1 MHINKCKTFSINAL
15 RLLVLATAMFLT
27 IPTHARYQYMFTSV
41 DKEFDTIADS
51 IASHEFHRTT
61 VESDRMAAHRLLD
74 MAKHKGS
81 QQLQA
86 RAIYWKI
93 RLNQLALSP
102 DSCISALEK
111 ARSMTS
117 DSYDHACIDYQ
128 LAGNYQRIGQYFNT
142 YQLLEESM
150 KELDKRK
157 DYYMLGNAH
166 LLMALTYSAISEP
179 GMAKEELDEAESSY
193 KKTDYPLNRI
203 HFFRAYNSKDSK
215 DTKRLYLKSAA
226 EGKDDPAMTV
236 QAYINIASYHIEKA
250 EPDSAYHY
258 IKLGRD
264 QLPLLKGNNAMM
276 EAILDYHQ
284 ARVAIL
290 EGHYSE
296 GIQML
301 AAVEKVLQR
310 FPDQSVLANLYK
322 TMWEAYKSAGNDTKA
337 FEYLRLYN
345 SAVERQLT
353 DLRNQKIPKAK
364 AREAINR
371 QKTEVERIKKE
382 SELARVR
389 SYILLMALV
398 ILILSAL
405 GVVITMRHR
414 VKMKRMENQSLR
426 SQLEQEMIIKR
437 LNQENFARDI
447 QQKDCQ
453 ISSSVLL
460 LSNKNDIL
468 HQIDDTVR
476 EFYAD
481 GKVNAEFVKR
491 INELV
496 GNSLKG
502 DDEWSRFKKH
512 FDSVHPGFFTKLK
525 EMAPE
530 LTENDLR
537 LCAYIRIGMRAKEIA
552 SMLQVTSASV
562 NTHRYR
568 LRKKLG
574 LDKDASLDNFVRD
587 I

>member
-1 MHINKCKTFSINAL
+1 MLLASAL
-15 RLLVLATAMFLT
+15 
-27 IPTHARYQYMFTSV
+27 PTHARYDYMFALV
-41 DKEFDTIADS
+41 DKEFDAIADT

-61 VESDRMAAHRLLD
+61 IDSDREAAHRLLD
-74 MAKHKGS
+74 IAKRKHN

-86 RAIYWKI
+86 RAIYWNI

-102 DSCISALEK
+102 DSCITSLQG
-111 ARSMTS
+111 ARSMTT
-117 DSYDHACIDYQ
+117 DSYDRARIDYQ

-142 YQLLEESM
+142 YQLLEESI
-150 KELDKRK
+150 KEFERHNDF
-157 DYYMLGNAH
+157 YMLGNAH
-166 LLMALTYSAISEP
+166 LLMALTYNAISEP
-179 GMAKEELDEAESSY
+179 GLANEELGEAEANY
-193 KKTDYPLNRI
+193 KKANYPLNRI
-203 HFFRAYNSKDSK
+203 HFFQAYNAKDSK
-215 DTKRLYLKSAA
+215 ETKKLYLKSAA

-236 QAYINIASYHIEKA
+236 QAYINIASYHIENA

-258 IKLGRD
+258 IKLGRG
-264 QLPLLKGNNAMM
+264 QLPLLKSNNALM

-290 EGHYSE
+290 EGNFST
-296 GIQML
+296 GIEML
-301 AAVEKVLQR
+301 AAVEKVLKR
-310 FPDQSVLANLYK
+310 FPDQTLLANLYK
-322 TMWEAYKSAGNDTKA
+322 TMWEAYRSSGNDTKA

-353 DLRNQKIPKAK
+353 DLRNQEIPKAK

-371 QKTEVERIKKE
+371 QKTEVERIRKE

-389 SYILLMALV
+389 SYILIMALV
-398 ILILSAL
+398 ILVLAAL
-405 GVVITMRHR
+405 GVVISMRHR
-414 VKMKRMENQSLR
+414 VRMKRMENQSLR

-437 LNQENFARDI
+437 LNQENFARDM

-481 GKVNAEFVKR
+481 GKVSAEFVKR
-491 INELV
+491 VNELV

-574 LDKDASLDNFVRD
+574 LDKDASLDDFVRD